1 MNYFIWPMQMYTSN
15 INRINIMFPNVSD
28 SKNKNINPPIT
39 FNKIFTGGRR
49 QMPYNMLKYLNV
61 QIQNMNQ
68 SKLFA
73 GLMIIILNLASRFV
87 IFKLPKTV
95 ESYMKFTFSRD
106 LLVFAIAWMGT
117 RDIYIALMIVIAFVL
132 VVDFLFNEESFL
144 CVLPATFV
152 DRHILKLEENGSFT
166 PQDIENIKNL
176 AKKIE
181 NDYSIKIDKKEEDE
195 FSIKIEDKNKE
206 K

>member
-1 MNYFIWPMQMYTSN
+1 MIPNNVESN
-15 INRINIMFPNVSD
+15 KSNAKST
-28 SKNKNINPPIT
+28 IT

-49 QMPYNMLKYLNV
+49 NIPSNMLKYLNL

-87 IFKLPKTV
+87 VFKLPKTV

-117 RDIYIALMIVIAFVL
+117 RDIYIALLIVITFIFA
-132 VVDFLFNEESFL
+132 VDYLFNEESAF

-152 DRHILKLEENGSFT
+152 DRHVTKLNDTSTFSQ
-166 PQDIENIKNL
+166 QDIENIKNL

-181 NDYSIKIDKKEEDE
+181 NDYSINNEELKEEL
-195 FSIKIEDKNKE
+195 K
-206 K
+206 